1 MGNLKVITFD
11 LYGTLVD
18 WKSSIG
24 NSLDFIRQGLVDEFF
39 RIEFRNV
46 SSIKGFVRY
55 SEILKGT
62 LKEVLNRNNIEYE
75 EDYGE
80 MLVRMFSKSPFFAD
94 SIYGLIKLKRKFKI
108 GIISNTEKRLI
119 EITLAGVEDLFDYV
133 ITAEDTKFYKPNVMA
148 FEDSLK
154 IMDIKKDEILH
165 ISSYPEYDLE
175 TARKLGIRN
184 VHFKRYNYSW
194 DVEIKRLDEV
204 FNIL

>member
-175 TARKLGIRN
+175 
-184 VHFKRYNYSW
+184 
-194 DVEIKRLDEV
+194 
-204 FNIL
+204 

>member
-184 VHFKRYNYSW
+184 VHFKRYNLISR
-194 DVEIKRLDEV
+194 IFNNKV
-204 FNIL
+204 FYFHI